1 MDAAVAGLIG
11 AGIGASSSLI
21 TVWIQARYQA
31 KRERA
36 KFAMEFAE
44 RDRQLMNQEADAS
57 GKTGPRPP
65 VVLYAHYHRRMFDLL
80 ERGKLNDKT
89 LRKMTEENRRLGLT
103 ILEMEGY

>member
-36 KFAMEFAE
+36 RFAMEFAE
-44 RDRQLMNQEADAS
+44 RDRQVMHQEAIAV
-57 GKTGPRPP
+57 GKVGPLPP
-65 VVLYAHYHRRMFDLL
+65 VVLYAHYHQRMFDLL
-80 ERGKLNDKT
+80 ERGKLDDKT
-89 LRKMTEENRRLGLT
+89 LRKMTDENRRLGRT